1 MQLFIWP
8 SAVVSRLLALAL
20 ILGYFEPAELPVPSA
35 TSIALVSDPG
45 NPTSETVNN
54 DAKKAEMPLGIQIY
68 ILEAHTLSEIETA
81 FTRAA
86 ELQAGAI
93 VFSVG
98 PVFTSNAQQIAA
110 LATRYRT
117 PTSTEL
123 RDFARAGGLI
133 SYGADLVDAYRL
145 TGVYVGQILHGA
157 KPAELP
163 VQQSTKIEMVINLET
178 AKALGVTVPLPLL
191 GRADEVIE

>member
-1 MQLFIWP
+1 VQLFIWP

-45 NPTSETVNN
+45 NPPR
-54 DAKKAEMPLGIQIY
+54 K
-68 ILEAHTLSEIETA
+68 
-81 FTRAA
+81 
-86 ELQAGAI
+86 
-93 VFSVG
+93 
-98 PVFTSNAQQIAA
+98 
-110 LATRYRT
+110 

-163 VQQSTKIEMVINLET
+163 AQQSTKIEMVINLKT

>member
-1 MQLFIWP
+1 VQLFIWP

-20 ILGYFEPAELPVPSA
+20 ILEYFEPAELPVPSA

-54 DAKKAEMPLGIQIY
+54 DAKKAETPLGIQIY

-163 VQQSTKIEMVINLET
+163 VQQSTKIEMVINLKT